1 MVGVASFVGR
11 KETWNDPLSQLCS
24 LNFTSHNT
32 DAAGADAADVVTR
45 VSPTS
50 KVNCEHPD
58 ESSDEHPDETSDEH
72 PRRSVQQSRWNP
84 KYLKSQSLWCWI
96 LRVYLKAQK
105 LETRTE
111 CVPNKANLVKENF
124 VKENFAKESQAP
136 RSTNIPAVLRSHL
149 DFLSYRKRQKQRAP

>member
-11 KETWNDPLSQLCS
+11 KETWNNSLSQLCS
-24 LNFTSHNT
+24 LTFTSDNT
-32 DAAGADAADVVTR
+32 DAAGADAADAVTR

-58 ESSDEHPDETSDEH
+58 ESSDKHPDETSDEH

-111 CVPNKANLVKENF
+111 CVPNKANLVKENL
-124 VKENFAKESQAP
+124 VKESKAP
-136 RSTNIPAVLRSHL
+136 RSTNIPAVPRSHL
-149 DFLSYRKRQKQRAP
+149 DLLSYP